1 MYVQS
6 VLVKVS
12 FDPQKNLRNIEERNL
27 PFSLVENFD
36 FNTAQ
41 ITIDTRIDYG
51 EVRYVAIGLLD
62 ERVHV
67 VCFKETDNGI
77 RVISFR
83 KANNRE
89 VKRYEKFKAAD

>member
-1 MYVQS
+1 
-6 VLVKVS
+6 VKIS
-12 FDPQKNLRNIEERNL
+12 FDPTKNQRNIEERNL

-41 ITIDTRIDYG
+41 ITVDTRIDYG
-51 EVRYVAIGLLD
+51 EVRYVAIGLLN

-67 VCFKETDNGI
+67 VCFKETENGI

-83 KANNRE
+83 KANDRE
-89 VKRYEKFKAAD
+89 AKRYEKFKSID

>member
-1 MYVQS
+1 M
-6 VLVKVS
+6 KIS
-12 FDPQKNLRNIEERNL
+12 FDPTKNLRNIEERNL

-41 ITIDTRIDYG
+41 IKIDNRIDYG
-51 EVRYVAIGLLD
+51 EVRYVAIGLLN

-67 VCFKETDNGI
+67 VCFKETDDGI

-83 KANNRE
+83 KANDRE
-89 VKRYEKFKAAD
+89 TKRYAKFKTPD